1 MQRHGKLACLG
12 YVLVEDHTW
21 KQTGLAV
28 LSNIFLALVSRSGK
42 TRAHFLSL
50 NRCS

>member
-1 MQRHGKLACLG
+1 MQRNGKLACLDF
-12 YVLVEDHTW
+12 VVVEDHTW
-21 KQTGLAV
+21 KQTRLAV
-28 LSNIFLALVSRSGK
+28 LSNVFLALVSLSGK